1 MGKETEQS
9 EGRRWGS
16 STQASGSWPTARK
29 AMGRK
34 PVSAFAHPQRLDRV
48 HPPGGTGK
56 EKAEGERGSRE
67 VAQQALGKGK
77 ESILSHLDSPSG
89 NSVSALKSSL

>member
-1 MGKETEQS
+1 
-9 EGRRWGS
+9 
-16 STQASGSWPTARK
+16 
-29 AMGRK
+29 MGRK